1 MPGTSWAALITAFAT
16 MALLSC
22 ACADRETPSRPEK
35 ALATIASPGEAAE
48 RATPAAP
55 RGPALVFVA
64 FDSDG
69 SKVVVW
75 NLETWQPIR
84 TVEFRVTDEPTAVA
98 LAGDMIL
105 YAFLDRVEV
114 EPLEGGSRTPLWH
127 AGADQAVTTIAVS
140 PDGELVAIGVEGRDI
155 SDLSRARLVIVR
167 LSDGAVIRE
176 FGREAVE
183 VVGAA
188 PAPKIW
194 TPDGSSV
201 VFFGYAHRDA
211 FPTYGVATVD
221 GGLRPL
227 KGALLAFSP
236 DGAVVADAEQILPLC
251 QGLTLAARTIH
262 LRELASWRVL
272 SSIEAQEEAYFPL
285 AVGPAGEAVLLAGRV
300 WDEGQESCVR
310 YPPQPEYRH
319 WDGHALLPIDDPL
332 PILRRWEGLPLD
344 LRMDC
349 PVDGDE
355 RPDPRHF
362 ACWST
367 TAPGELFADGRS
379 LGQYRAVE
387 IVGVTR
393 TER

>member
-1 MPGTSWAALITAFAT
+1 MPGTNWAALITAFAT

-22 ACADRETPSRPEK
+22 ACTDRETQSRPEK

-84 TVEFRVTDEPTAVA
+84 TFEFRVTDEPTAVA

-176 FGREAVE
+176 FGRDCSRGRWRSPGAEDLDARRELRRLLRLRASGGPSDVRGGE
-183 VVGAA
+183 DRRRAPAA
-188 PAPKIW
+188 P
-194 TPDGSSV
+194 
-201 VFFGYAHRDA
+201 RDA
-211 FPTYGVATVD
+211 ARVLPRRRRRGRRRAAPPPLRGSRHCRAHHPSARARLMAGSVIDRSSRRSVLPS
-221 GGLRPL
+221 GGRPL
-227 KGALLAFSP
+227 GGDGTRSSP
-236 DGAVVADAEQILPLC
+236 
-251 QGLTLAARTIH
+251 
-262 LRELASWRVL
+262 
-272 SSIEAQEEAYFPL
+272 
-285 AVGPAGEAVLLAGRV
+285 
-300 WDEGQESCVR
+300 
-310 YPPQPEYRH
+310 
-319 WDGHALLPIDDPL
+319 
-332 PILRRWEGLPLD
+332 
-344 LRMDC
+344 
-349 PVDGDE
+349 
-355 RPDPRHF
+355 
-362 ACWST
+362 
-367 TAPGELFADGRS
+367 S
-379 LGQYRAVE
+379 LGPRTRGVHDVPAAAGVPVLGRPRAAAD
-387 IVGVTR
+387 R
-393 TER
+393 